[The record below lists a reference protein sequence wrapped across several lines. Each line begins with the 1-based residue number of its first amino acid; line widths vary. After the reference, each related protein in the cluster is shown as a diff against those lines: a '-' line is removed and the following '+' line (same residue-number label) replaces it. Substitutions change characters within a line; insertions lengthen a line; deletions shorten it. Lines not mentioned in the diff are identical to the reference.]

1 MSAISLRAIAL
12 YPSSLVDT
20 SYPTT
25 AGIVGIVAANVNIT
39 TTAFGRSEGFVPPA
53 LGTGKD
59 ETFGEQRF
67 AGNGGGGGSD
77 GGDGGDGGDDVDAV
91 EYVKQQRIRLFDIL
105 GDIDNRK
112 NKVKLSRKEMDEL
125 TVQGLEVCYDLTER
139 ARVEKAVL
147 DELIATYPK
156 RVSETAI
163 NNPAILVVYGEF
175 SVKESQLS
183 VYANILQKAHDGI
196 DGTGRSMTT
205 AELGA
210 ALRKSLRGFYKKYCL
225 QSDVTAKS
233 KTAPNE
239 PFTLGRPFRTTVF
252 GTGRSI
258 CRVEVAVD
266 NCIATARMLDTPV
279 VEPTWTDY
287 DETTGQGKNSPPVS
301 PPPTTV
307 LTTMQYHALDHEI
320 LVRDALLHIVEAGT
334 AQNYNAMAKALN
346 ATGITTARKNKWYAN
361 TLKKALES
369 WDYGSIE
376 EFVAA
381 YTDDPDDANDPNGE
395 DDPPPATSAPVPT
408 VPTTTTEAKGT
419 DVKAPP
425 ATVPLAGNVDAAE
438 IANDAGDD
446 GSAAGDDHPDPPPA
460 SPAPTPLAPNG
471 GGNDGR
477 PAGYTNLALGPAPNM
492 VVLESPATKD
502 AMIAVLQVVSGIG
515 LDTVGIE
522 AADGEWKVWANDGI
536 DKTVFMS
543 GGCKITELID
553 VKFIISEIP
562 GLLNALNASS
572 EKIGLEFDDI
582 RVFKK
587 IDPSDDNSETIEVVK
602 RRLTKIKIGR
612 YIHAV
617 DASGAPKAILKIDPK
632 WTISTSIDLKCGG
645 MSEFKKLISGV
656 RNTHDRF
663 TATNDGGCLAFN
675 INYDYKHSASI
686 PICPGEFSSGLSEHG
701 WGVVQF
707 KKLLKGIAALKVQ
720 TINLSIDAATGLLMI
735 DLNKQLGQNE
745 AAFFQ
750 VIIPGKIGT

>member
-12 YPSSLVDT
+12 CPSSLVDT
-20 SYPTT
+20 AYPIT
-25 AGIVGIVAANVNIT
+25 AGIVGMVAANVNIT

-77 GGDGGDGGDDVDAV
+77 GGDGGDDVDAV

-105 GDIDNRK
+105 GDIDNLRD
-112 NKVKLSRKEMDEL
+112 KVKLSRKEMDEL

-139 ARVEKAVL
+139 ARVDKAVL
-147 DELIATYPK
+147 DELIVTYPK

-252 GTGRSI
+252 GTGRSV

-301 PPPTTV
+301 PPPTTA
-307 LTTMQYHALDHEI
+307 LTTVQYHALDHEI

-346 ATGITTARKNKWYAN
+346 AAGITTARKNKWYAN

-395 DDPPPATSAPVPT
+395 DDPNPPASSAPVPT
-408 VPTTTTEAKGT
+408 VPTTITDAKGN
-419 DVKAPP
+419 DVKASPASVPP
-425 ATVPLAGNVDAAE
+425 ARNVDAAE
-438 IANDAGDD
+438 IVIVAGDD
-446 GSAAGDDHPDPPPA
+446 DSAAGDYNRDQRPA
-460 SPAPTPLAPNG
+460 SPAPTPLAANG

-477 PAGYTNLALGPAPNM
+477 PADGISPARDASSDM
-492 VVLESPATKD
+492 VVIANPATKD
-502 AMIAVLQVVSGIG
+502 A
-515 LDTVGIE
+515 
-522 AADGEWKVWANDGI
+522 
-536 DKTVFMS
+536 
-543 GGCKITELID
+543 LI
-553 VKFIISEIP
+553 K
-562 GLLNALNASS
+562 
-572 EKIGLEFDDI
+572 
-582 RVFKK
+582 
-587 IDPSDDNSETIEVVK
+587 
-602 RRLTKIKIGR
+602 
-612 YIHAV
+612 
-617 DASGAPKAILKIDPK
+617 
-632 WTISTSIDLKCGG
+632 
-645 MSEFKKLISGV
+645 
-656 RNTHDRF
+656 
-663 TATNDGGCLAFN
+663 
-675 INYDYKHSASI
+675 
-686 PICPGEFSSGLSEHG
+686 
-701 WGVVQF
+701 
-707 KKLLKGIAALKVQ
+707 
-720 TINLSIDAATGLLMI
+720 
-735 DLNKQLGQNE
+735 
-745 AAFFQ
+745 
-750 VIIPGKIGT
+750 